1 MKPTS
6 ADQAGAKGRSA
17 EEGFDEL
24 RDTFCIRLKNE
35 RILLVALGAG
45 LERGDPSRM
54 HITSELGSRA
64 HRISGTAAILE
75 LAAVSKA
82 ARALELA
89 VVSVAASHGRDAD
102 RVIWDAI
109 DGLVGLIERLE
120 PPSRDFSGP
129 DAPGSG
135 FSAHC

>member
-6 ADQAGAKGRSA
+6 ADLPGAPGPSA

-54 HITSELGSRA
+54 HITGELGSRA
-64 HRISGTAAILE
+64 HRISGTAAIFE
-75 LAAVSKA
+75 LAAVSRA

-89 VVSVAASHGRDAD
+89 VVSVAASQGRDAD

-109 DGLVGLIERLE
+109 DGLVSLIERLE
-120 PPSRDFSGP
+120 PPRRAFPGP
-129 DAPGSG
+129 DAPDTGIT
-135 FSAHC
+135 AHC